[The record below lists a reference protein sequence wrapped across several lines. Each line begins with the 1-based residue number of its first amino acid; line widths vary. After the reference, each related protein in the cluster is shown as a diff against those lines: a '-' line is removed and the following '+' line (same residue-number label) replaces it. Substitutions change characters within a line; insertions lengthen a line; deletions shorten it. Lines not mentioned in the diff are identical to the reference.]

1 MVINSWTIHSS
12 NNGDRTMKR
21 QRDAILRN
29 GRKVKQLRLTDFPK
43 ETRSLSA
50 GSKDQTPS

>member
-1 MVINSWTIHSS
+1 MSKMKTAREIGILLA
-12 NNGDRTMKR
+12 DRIS
-21 QRDAILRN
+21 DAILRN